1 LQVGVVGQ
9 LAQQLALVAVAFDRA
24 AELHAALVLFLLLAS
39 LGVGLVHT
47 CVIMCHCLSPR

>member
-47 CVIMCHCLSPR
+47 CVIMCHCLSPK